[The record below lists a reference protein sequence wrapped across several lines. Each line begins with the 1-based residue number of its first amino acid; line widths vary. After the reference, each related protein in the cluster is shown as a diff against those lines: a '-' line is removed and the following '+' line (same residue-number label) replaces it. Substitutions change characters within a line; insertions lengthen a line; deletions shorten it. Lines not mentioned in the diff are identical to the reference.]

1 MKILLGITGGI
12 AAYKAADLARLL
24 TNRGHIVRCVLTE
37 AGARFITPLTLASL
51 TGEPCYG
58 ANPDHHEW
66 RPSPSV
72 EHIELARWADVVAV
86 APATAN
92 MLGQTANGLA
102 GDLLSTL
109 LLATKAPVLWA
120 PAMNTAMWEHPAV
133 QANLEHLKSFGHTVV
148 EPAEGMLACGEA
160 GAGKLADI
168 ERIADAIRAV
178 GSGRLPQLQGKKVL
192 VTAGP
197 TREDLD
203 PVRLLTNR
211 STGEMGI
218 EIARAMRDAGAEVHL
233 VLGGD
238 LAAPYGIDT
247 ARVRTAEAMMAACA
261 KRWPDMDGCIAA
273 AAVADQRPQEVAP
286 EKVKKGDGPETLMLV
301 RTEDILLNLGMQKR
315 PGPRGQWLLG
325 FAAESERHVE
335 NASAKLAKKKLDAV
349 FVNDISTGKAF
360 GHQDNTLTPVTPEGP
375 QAPLGPLPKDRL
387 ALALVAWWAERLDS
401 KFRMGNGL

>member
-12 AAYKAADLARLL
+12 AAYKAAELARLL
-24 TNRGHIVRCVLTE
+24 TNRGHGVRCVLTE

-58 ANPDHHEW
+58 ANADHHEW

-86 APATAN
+86 VPATAN
-92 MLGQTANGLA
+92 ILGQAANGLS
-102 GDLLSTL
+102 GDLLSTI
-109 LLATKAPVLWA
+109 LLATQAPVLWA

-133 QANLEHLKSFGHTVV
+133 QVNLERLKAFGHTLV

-178 GSGRLPQLQGKKVL
+178 GSPRLPTLVGKKVL
-192 VTAGP
+192 VTSGP

-218 EIARAMRDAGAEVHL
+218 EIARALRDAGAEVHL

-238 LAAPYGIDT
+238 LPAPYGMET
-247 ARVRTAEAMMAACA
+247 TRSRTAEAMMDACA
-261 KRWPDMDGCIAA
+261 GLWPGMDGCIAA
-273 AAVADQRPQEVAP
+273 AAVADQKPQSVAA
-286 EKVKKGDGPETLMLV
+286 EKGKKGDGPEHLVLV
-301 RTEDILLNLGMQKR
+301 RTQDILMHLGLQKK
-315 PGPRGQWLLG
+315 PGQWLLG
-325 FAAESERHVE
+325 FAAESEHHLE
-335 NASAKLAKKKLDAV
+335 NAQVKLAKKKLDAV
-349 FVNDISTGKAF
+349 FVNDISAGKGF
-360 GHQDNTLTPVTPEGP
+360 GHQANTLTPVLAEGP
-375 QAPLGPLPKDRL
+375 QAPLGPLPKDQL
-387 ALALVAWWAERLDS
+387 ASALVAWWAARVEP
-401 KFRMGNGL
+401 

>member
-24 TNRGHIVRCVLTE
+24 TNRGHVVRCVLTE

-86 APATAN
+86 VPATAN
-92 MLGQTANGLA
+92 ILGQAANGLA
-102 GDLLSTL
+102 GDLLSTV
-109 LLATKAPVLWA
+109 LLATKAPILWA
-120 PAMNTAMWEHPAV
+120 PAMNTAMWEHQAV
-133 QANLEHLKSFGHTVV
+133 QANLGRLKSFGHSMV
-148 EPAEGMLACGEA
+148 EPEEGILACGEE

-178 GSGRLPQLQGKKVL
+178 GGERLPSLTGKQVL

-218 EIARAMRDAGAEVHL
+218 EIARAFRDAGAEVHL
-233 VLGGD
+233 VLGGEM
-238 LAAPYGIDT
+238 AAPVGIET
-247 ARVRTAEAMMAACA
+247 VRVRTADDMMTACA
-261 KRWPDMDGCIAA
+261 ALWPSMDGCIAA
-273 AAVADQRPQEVAP
+273 AAVADQRPHQIAL
-286 EKVKKGDGPETLMLV
+286 EKVKKSHGPENLELV
-301 RTEDILLNLGMQKR
+301 RTPDILLNLGTQKR
-315 PGPRGQWLLG
+315 VGPKGQWLLG
-325 FAAESERHVE
+325 FAAESEHHLE

-360 GHQDNTLTPVTPEGP
+360 GHQDNTLTPVVAEGP
-375 QAPLGPLPKDRL
+375 QAPLGPLPKDQL
-387 ALALVAWWAERLDS
+387 AQVLVAWWAGRVW
-401 KFRMGNGL
+401 